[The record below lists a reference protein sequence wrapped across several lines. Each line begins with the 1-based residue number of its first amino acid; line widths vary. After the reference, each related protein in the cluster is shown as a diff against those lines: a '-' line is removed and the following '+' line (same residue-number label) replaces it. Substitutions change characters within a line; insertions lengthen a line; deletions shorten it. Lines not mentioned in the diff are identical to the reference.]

1 MFLEKSLI
9 KKQLCEDLVFQKADC
24 KKDENSSRKRLLV
37 TGRREFSATPH
48 FARDDPSIDKLRK
61 VFDGLQII
69 NHTQCIW
76 DLIKSNGFKTSY
88 FNQTSIKRFSN
99 KQLNIECTGNFKEEL
114 KNKIFYK
121 FDY

>member
-1 MFLEKSLI
+1 MFLEKSLR
-9 KKQLCEDLVFQKADC
+9 KKQLCEDLVFQKANC

-37 TGRREFSATPH
+37 TGIREFSATPH
-48 FARDDPSIDKLRK
+48 HR
-61 VFDGLQII
+61 
-69 NHTQCIW
+69 QCIW

-99 KQLNIECTGNFKEEL
+99 KQLNIECTDNFKEEL
-114 KNKIFYK
+114 QNKIFYK